1 MPDLQSDSLKQWTGP
16 ERRARPRSRRELYI
30 DAFRGLVALVM
41 VQGHAAETLLS
52 AAAKADPLYQL
63 QLVFHGSTAPGF
75 LFASGFVA
83 GLPRTP
89 LSARASVRRAR
100 RLLFV
105 LGVGYALHLPYLS
118 LWKTL
123 LQATPADKAH
133 ALSCN
138 ALHVIAVTQLF
149 VLGLQWLAGRRWV
162 AVAGAL
168 TLLVLAATPAVWAS
182 ELSRR
187 LPLALGAYVDMQAAP
202 SVFPVFPYS
211 AFVLA
216 GTVAGAA
223 LGRQDARTR
232 ARRAALWGGGLFAA
246 GAILAIALR
255 GRVDFW
261 GPSPGYALLRLG
273 GLVLLLLGVE
283 AAARRREVWED
294 RRAPPA
300 RRAREGR
307 AVAALALI
315 GHETLLVYVL
325 HLQLLYGGVLWPAP
339 LATWTDRLGFA
350 GVGAALLLMGAPLL
364 LAAWAWHRLKVR
376 WPQAAQTLLSFL
388 TVAFVWEFF
397 MRPW

>member
-1 MPDLQSDSLKQWTGP
+1 
-16 ERRARPRSRRELYI
+16 
-30 DAFRGLVALVM
+30 VALVM
-41 VQGHAAETLLS
+41 VQGHAADTLLS
-52 AAAKADPLYQL
+52 PEAKAAALYQL

-83 GLPRTP
+83 GLPRAP
-89 LSARASVRRAR
+89 LSVRASIRRAR

-105 LGVGYALHLPYLS
+105 LGVGYALNLPYLS
-118 LWKTL
+118 IWKSML
-123 LQATPADKAH
+123 EATPAEKAH

-168 TLLVLAATPAVWAS
+168 TLMVLAVTPAVWAS
-182 ELSRR
+182 DLSRR
-187 LPLALGAYVDMQAAP
+187 LPLALGAYLDMQAAP

-232 ARRAALWGGGLFAA
+232 ARRAAIWGGGLVAA
-246 GAILAIALR
+246 GAILSTALS

-273 GLVLLLLGVE
+273 GLLLLLLGVE
-283 AAARRREVWED
+283 AVARRD
-294 RRAPPA
+294 
-300 RRAREGR
+300 GR
-307 AVAALALI
+307 AIAALALI

-325 HLQLLYGGVLWPAP
+325 HLQLLYGGVLGPAP
-339 LATWTDRLGFA
+339 LAAGSDRLGFA
-350 GVGAALLLMGAPLL
+350 GVGAVLLLMVPALL

-388 TVAFVWEFF
+388 TVAFIWEFF
-397 MRPW
+397 TRPW

>member
-1 MPDLQSDSLKQWTGP
+1 
-16 ERRARPRSRRELYI
+16 
-30 DAFRGLVALVM
+30 M
-41 VQGHAAETLLS
+41 VQGHAADSLLS
-52 AAAKADPLYQL
+52 PEVREAALYQV

-83 GLPRTP
+83 GLPRAP
-89 LSARASVRRAR
+89 LSLRASLRRAR

-123 LQATPADKAH
+123 LQTTPAEKAH
-133 ALSCN
+133 VLACN

-168 TLLVLAATPAVWAS
+168 TLAVLAATPAVWAS

-187 LPLALGAYVDMQAAP
+187 LPPALGAFVDAQAAP
-202 SVFPVFPYS
+202 SAFPLFPYS

-223 LGRQDARTR
+223 LGRQEARRR
-232 ARRAALWGGGLFAA
+232 ARRAMVWGGGLLAA
-246 GAILAIALR
+246 GTILSLALR

-283 AAARRREVWED
+283 AVARRG
-294 RRAPPA
+294 
-300 RRAREGR
+300 GR
-307 AVAALALI
+307 GIVALALI

-325 HLQLLYGGVLWPAP
+325 HLQFLYGSVLWPAP
-339 LATWTDRLGFA
+339 LAPWAGRLGLAA
-350 GVGAALLLMGAPLL
+350 GTAVLLLMVPALWLG
-364 LAAWAWHRLKVR
+364 AWAWHRLKAR
-376 WPQAAQTLLSFL
+376 WPQAAQVVLSFL
-388 TVAFVWEFF
+388 TVAFVWEFL

>member
-1 MPDLQSDSLKQWTGP
+1 M
-16 ERRARPRSRRELYI
+16 YI

-41 VQGHAAETLLS
+41 VQGHAADTLLS
-52 AAAKADPLYQL
+52 PEAKSAALYQL

-83 GLPRTP
+83 GLPRAP
-89 LSARASVRRAR
+89 LSLRASVRRAR

-123 LQATPADKAH
+123 LQATPDEKAR
-133 ALSCN
+133 ALACN

-162 AVAGAL
+162 VVAGAL
-168 TLLVLAATPAVWAS
+168 TLAVLAATPAVWAS
-182 ELSRR
+182 DLSRR
-187 LPLALGAYVDMQAAP
+187 LPLALGAYVDTQAAP
-202 SVFPVFPYS
+202 SAFPVFPYS

-223 LGRQDARTR
+223 LGRQEAHTR
-232 ARRAALWGGGLFAA
+232 ARRAAVWGGGLLAA
-246 GAILAIALR
+246 GTILSLALR

-283 AAARRREVWED
+283 KAVSRGGVWRD
-294 RRAPPA
+294 RRAPPD
-300 RRAREGR
+300 RRAKGR
-307 AVAALALI
+307 TVAALALI

-325 HLQLLYGGVLWPAP
+325 HLQLLYGGVLWPP
-339 LATWTDRLGFA
+339 LLARWSGQLGFA
-350 GVGAALLLMGAPLL
+350 SVAAVLFLMVSVLL
-364 LAAWAWHRLKVR
+364 LAAAAWHRLKVR
-376 WPQAAQTLLSFL
+376 WPQAAQVVLSFL
-388 TVAFVWEFF
+388 TVAFVWEFLT
-397 MRPW
+397 RPW

>member
-1 MPDLQSDSLKQWTGP
+1 
-16 ERRARPRSRRELYI
+16 
-30 DAFRGLVALVM
+30 M
-41 VQGHAAETLLS
+41 VQGHTADALLS
-52 AAAKADPLYQL
+52 AATKADPLYQL

-83 GLPRTP
+83 GLPRAP
-89 LSARASVRRAR
+89 LSARASFRRAR

-123 LQATPADKAH
+123 LQTTPDEMAR
-133 ALSCN
+133 ALSCD

-162 AVAGAL
+162 GVAGAL
-168 TLLVLAATPAVWAS
+168 TLMVLAATPAVWAS
-182 ELSRR
+182 DWSRR
-187 LPLALGAYVDMQAAP
+187 LPLALGAYIDPQAAP
-202 SVFPVFPYS
+202 SAFPVFPYS

-232 ARRAALWGGGLFAA
+232 ARRAVLWGGGLVAA
-246 GAILAIALR
+246 GVILSIVLR

-283 AAARRREVWED
+283 TAARRPGVWAD

-300 RRAREGR
+300 RGASESR
-307 AVAALALI
+307 AVAALALM

-339 LATWTDRLGFA
+339 LAPWTGRLGFA
-350 GVGAALLLMGAPLL
+350 GVAAVLLLMAPALL

-376 WPQAAQTLLSFL
+376 WPQAAQPLLSFL
-388 TVAFVWEFF
+388 TIAFIWEFF
-397 MRPW
+397 TRPW

>member
-1 MPDLQSDSLKQWTGP
+1 
-16 ERRARPRSRRELYI
+16 
-30 DAFRGLVALVM
+30 M
-41 VQGHAAETLLS
+41 VQGHAADTLLS
-52 AAAKADPLYQL
+52 PAAKADPLYQL

-83 GLPRTP
+83 GLPRAP
-89 LSARASVRRAR
+89 LSARASFRRAR

-123 LQATPADKAH
+123 LQSTPADQAD
-133 ALSCN
+133 ALSGD
-138 ALHVIAVTQLF
+138 ALHLIAVTQLF

-168 TLLVLAATPAVWAS
+168 TLLVLAAAPAVWAS
-182 ELSRR
+182 DVSRR
-187 LPLALGAYVDMQAAP
+187 LPPALGAYVDMQAVP
-202 SVFPVFPYS
+202 SVFPIFPYS

-232 ARRAALWGGGLFAA
+232 ARRAAVWGVGLVAA
-246 GAILAIALR
+246 GAILSMALR

-283 AAARRREVWED
+283 KAVGHWGIWGD
-294 RRAPPA
+294 RRVPPA
-300 RRAREGR
+300 RGAREGS
-307 AVAALALI
+307 VAALALI

-350 GVGAALLLMGAPLL
+350 GVGAVLLLMIPALL

-376 WPQAAQTLLSFL
+376 WPQAGQTLLSFL
-388 TVAFVWEFF
+388 TVAFIWEFF
-397 MRPW
+397 TRPW